1 MRRIKKQI
9 ISAVFVICFICI
21 VSLSAIA
28 GVSDSVK
35 ITSWGNEVQKY
46 AIDSIEENEAVM
58 QSLTPTDDK
67 IILPQIEINQAKD
80 FYLSAGYSDT
90 EAEETAFIY
99 VKEINTLYQEALK
112 NGYAVT
118 DDEIAAHIEQMKLD
132 FQVAE
137 NRDEIY
143 EFISSFENEQAYWD
157 FQFEMLRKDLPI
169 QRYVADKEK
178 EFIRGNDSSNS
189 SIASNDAVYFDS
201 VLEAQDEWVDQFEAM
216 KDEAEEKYE
225 YIVE

>member
-1 MRRIKKQI
+1 M
-9 ISAVFVICFICI
+9 
-21 VSLSAIA
+21 
-28 GVSDSVK
+28 
-35 ITSWGNEVQKY
+35 
-46 AIDSIEENEAVM
+46 
-58 QSLTPTDDK
+58 
-67 IILPQIEINQAKD
+67 
-80 FYLSAGYSDT
+80 
-90 EAEETAFIY
+90 
-99 VKEINTLYQEALK
+99 KEINTLYQEALK